1 MGYITKKLSYI
12 SRDDPDDSDP
22 TKCPKGYFGTY
33 NRLTPTSKD
42 YYNCERC
49 PQGAYMEYAEDVTG
63 CSQCPPGTYGLTT
76 AAEQMNQYND
86 WEGTPMDPGCMP
98 CPNGTYNT
106 EYGQSECLSCPNGYF
121 CTPFGTV
128 TPTNYDYNSWSS
140 SANMKWTLLP
150 DAEWEMEVPI
160 LGPLGEEDIETAVLQ
175 MAMLIIILM
184 VLMMLFVKKCMRTKD
199 WEKFKSAIKFV
210 DRKLHISDLAEDG
223 DIDEEEEEEFG
234 AGETEVD
241 YAPKGKLIGGFA
253 HQYFFVVWDCWHRPP
268 GRSSTST
275 WRSRRS

>member
-1 MGYITKKLSYI
+1 
-12 SRDDPDDSDP
+12 
-22 TKCPKGYFGTY
+22 
-33 NRLTPTSKD
+33 
-42 YYNCERC
+42 
-49 PQGAYMEYAEDVTG
+49 
-63 CSQCPPGTYGLTT
+63 
-76 AAEQMNQYND
+76 MNQYND

-234 AGETEVD
+234 AGETEAD

-253 HQYFFVVWDCWHRPP
+253 AIAYFFVVLGLLASTAWTFLYFNVEVTQVLKPKD
-268 GRSSTST
+268 SSETKEFAKNETKHEICSF
-275 WRSRRS
+275 RVSFRLAYFGLNL